1 MTKLTDECL
10 GAVTRLLQK
19 ALGTRGLES
28 SPENAVGVRGERT
41 EHGFAE
47 IPRRLYDVYME

>member
-1 MTKLTDECL
+1 MPSLDFCKRLL
-10 GAVTRLLQK
+10 GAE
-19 ALGTRGLES
+19 GLES
-28 SPENAVGVRGERT
+28 APANAVGGEGERES